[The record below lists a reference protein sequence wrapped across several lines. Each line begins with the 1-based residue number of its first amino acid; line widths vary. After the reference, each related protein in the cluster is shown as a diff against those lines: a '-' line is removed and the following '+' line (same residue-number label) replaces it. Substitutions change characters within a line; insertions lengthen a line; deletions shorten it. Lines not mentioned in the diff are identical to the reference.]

1 MKFKRMG
8 KRKIFITDF
17 IFTKTFE
24 CGDTAVVK
32 RTSEQLL
39 KPKNTF

>member
-24 CGDTAVVK
+24 RDNTAVAK

-39 KPKNTF
+39 KPTNTF